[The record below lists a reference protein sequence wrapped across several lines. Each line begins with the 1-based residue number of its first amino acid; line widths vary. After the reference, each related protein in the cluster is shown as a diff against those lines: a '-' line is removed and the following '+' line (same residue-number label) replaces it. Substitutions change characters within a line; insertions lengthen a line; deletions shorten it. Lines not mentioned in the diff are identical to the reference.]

1 MGVSKMSGT
10 RIARHAATI
19 GLGAALAAIA
29 ACAEVEVAPT
39 ESLAESQAAEQVAA
53 LTELR
58 ERYDDDGDGFVS
70 RVEAEGYWRRHF
82 GRLDDNDDGRLSRT
96 ELEPEAPGAP
106 DLEPAYEE
114 LVGATEQ
121 DYVGSNLGEF
131 DRRIDPTV
139 GMMSTADFHEVIG
152 IPDPALSEPG
162 PELVP

>member
-39 ESLAESQAAEQVAA
+39 ESLAGSQAAEQVAA

-96 ELEPEAPGAP
+96 ELEPEAPARRISSRPTRSWSGRP
-106 DLEPAYEE
+106 SRTTS
-114 LVGATEQ
+114 GAT
-121 DYVGSNLGEF
+121 SAS
-131 DRRIDPTV
+131 
-139 GMMSTADFHEVIG
+139 STAAS
-152 IPDPALSEPG
+152 IPRSA
-162 PELVP
+162 